1 MVDVGEERFMALAC
15 KEAVAVEG
23 VGEMGS
29 LDLKLI
35 CLLNNSSAL
44 VQELVESTGDAFGIT
59 PKADGIAYLSVNK
72 AGRILKKIANMS
84 IPDDP
89 RFNAL
94 YKLEPYIEMVVNRF
108 KECGVHQ
115 VLPAASLD
123 AYVDTAV
130 LRMNYLNRFVEALRQ
145 EVKSARFQSKLN
157 SYHRASNKNY
167 KELMKYVDVL
177 FERYSRLLV
186 LRVDLSYSKDN
197 SSVTLA
203 EARRDRERLFQNSRS
218 NNLFDA
224 MVGYIW
230 KLEHGPEKGFH
241 YHVMF
246 FFDGARVR
254 EDVTLAMRIGQ
265 YWMDVITKGRGLYFN
280 CNADKRKYRKCGI
293 GMLNYNDATMREGL
307 REAVVYLAKTDLF
320 MKLQTDGRGM
330 GKGLYPS
337 PKDLRGRP
345 RAAPLSK
352 SA

>member
-1 MVDVGEERFMALAC
+1 MGVSDERFMALVC
-15 KEAVAVEG
+15 KGVVEVKG
-23 VGEMGS
+23 IGEMGS
-29 LDLKLI
+29 LNLNQI
-35 CLLNNSSAL
+35 CLLNNVSNW
-44 VQELVESTGDAFGIT
+44 VQELIESTGDAFGIT
-59 PKADGIAYLSVNK
+59 PKADGLACLSLNK
-72 AGRILKKIANMS
+72 PGRILKKIANMS

-108 KECGVHQ
+108 KKFGVHQ
-115 VLPAASLD
+115 VLPWASLD
-123 AYVDTAV
+123 AHVDDAV
-130 LRMNYLNRFVEALRQ
+130 LRMNHLNCFVEALRQ

-157 SYHRASNKNY
+157 SYHRSSNKNY
-167 KELMKYVDVL
+167 KELMKYVEAL

-186 LRVDLSYSKDN
+186 LRVDLSYSKEN
-197 SSVTLA
+197 SNVTLA
-203 EARRDRERLFQNSRS
+203 EAKRDRERLFQNSRS

-230 KLEHGPEKGFH
+230 KLERGPEKGFH

-246 FFDGARVR
+246 FFDGAIVR

-280 CNADKRKYRKCGI
+280 CNADKRKYIKCGV
-293 GMLNYNDATMREGL
+293 GMINYYDETLREGL

-320 MKLQTDGRGM
+320 MKLQTEGRGM

-337 PKDLRGRP
+337 PKDPRGRP
-345 RAAPLSK
+345 RAATLSK
-352 SA
+352 NT

>member
-1 MVDVGEERFMALAC
+1 MVDIGDERFMALAC
-15 KEAVAVEG
+15 KEAVEVKG
-23 VGEMGS
+23 IGEMGS
-29 LDLKLI
+29 LDLNLI
-35 CLLNNSSAL
+35 RLLNNASNW
-44 VQELVESTGDAFGIT
+44 VQELIETTGDAFGIT
-59 PKADGIAYLSVNK
+59 PIADGIACLSVNK
-72 AGRILKKIANMS
+72 PGRILKKIANVS

-94 YKLEPYIEMVVNRF
+94 YKLEPYIEMVVSRF
-108 KECGVHQ
+108 KEFGVHH
-115 VLPAASLD
+115 VLPWSSLD
-123 AYVDTAV
+123 AHVDDAV
-130 LRMNYLNRFVEALRQ
+130 LRMNHLNGFVEALRQ
-145 EVKSARFQSKLN
+145 EVISTKFQSKLN
-157 SYHRASNKNY
+157 SYHRSSNKNY
-167 KELMKYVDVL
+167 KTLMKYVEAL

-186 LRVDLSYSKDN
+186 LRVDLSYSKEDSN
-197 SSVTLA
+197 VTLA
-203 EARRDRERLFQNSRS
+203 EAKRDRERLFQNSRS

-280 CNADKRKYRKCGI
+280 CNADKRKYIKCGI
-293 GMLNYNDATMREGL
+293 GMLNYYDETLHEGL

-320 MKLQTDGRGM
+320 MKLQTEGRGM

-337 PKDLRGRP
+337 PKDPRGRP

-352 SA
+352 KA